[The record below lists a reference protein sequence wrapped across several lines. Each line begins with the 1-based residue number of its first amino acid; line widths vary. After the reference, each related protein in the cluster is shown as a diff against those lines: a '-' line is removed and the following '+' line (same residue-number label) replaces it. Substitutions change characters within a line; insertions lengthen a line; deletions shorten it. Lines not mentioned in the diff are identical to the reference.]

1 MNLYIFLSKIGCTM
15 SDSVE
20 QILLDTLF
28 NLNVRTKTR
37 QAVLE
42 SALESLNLK
51 TEDFMAALQLA
62 AKNPENV
69 EDDQRERDRSAQSSE
84 QSLVER
90 ELKWMSG
97 EASA

>member
-1 MNLYIFLSKIGCTM
+1 
-15 SDSVE
+15 
-20 QILLDTLF
+20 
-28 NLNVRTKTR
+28 
-37 QAVLE
+37 
-42 SALESLNLK
+42 LNLK